1 MLSRKRKRKMASDFH
16 THFPHPGKR
25 ELVNGGKGCAPLWS
39 LPFHPWETGAF
50 PEKIL
55 EEDLQQCAAL
65 GEVGFDKFKGRLP
78 YPAEQ
83 LDLCRKFLE
92 LAEKFRKPVVL
103 HALGSPDPLFRFK
116 KDFPETPMLIHGFSK
131 HNPLLLGQLLDGGF
145 YVSLHPSLIADEKII
160 MFLRSRPGCRA
171 GLETDD
177 NGNLAIEDL
186 YAQID
191 IPGFEKAADAHFR
204 EFLQI

>member
-1 MLSRKRKRKMASDFH
+1 MASDFH
-16 THFPHPGKR
+16 THSCHSGKT
-25 ELVNGGKGCAPLWS
+25 ELVNDGKACAPLWS
-39 LPFHPWETGAF
+39 LSFHPWNIREV
-50 PEKIL
+50 PEPMG
-55 EEDLQQCAAL
+55 EDLQNCAAL
-65 GEVGFDKFKGRLP
+65 GELGFDRYRGLLP
-78 YPAEQ
+78 YPGEQ
-83 LDLCRKFLE
+83 LALCRKLLF
-92 LAEKFRKPVVL
+92 LAEQFRKPAVL
-103 HALGSPDPLFRFK
+103 HAVGSSEYLFQLK
-116 KDFPETPMLIHGFSK
+116 KDFPETKMLIHGFSK

-160 MFLRSRPGCRA
+160 TFLRSRPGCKA

-177 NGNLAIEDL
+177 DNSLAIEEL